1 VRRFLLSP
9 TSLVLTISLALSGT
23 DADATPPGSGRAIA
37 APPGAAVVL
46 HEPIP
51 EPEGLMAAPSSSPV
65 FVYETGDGAT
75 ELPASIQVG
84 DQSLKAPAATLQG
97 TGEDL
102 LYRSAPAGTKPQPGT
117 LQNLDGAYRP
127 DRVTDREPWLTYHA
141 VFDPDPIPFKRNNAK
156 DRVLPD
162 GTLSINDPT
171 LQEIAV
177 VGNSAG
183 IGREVFFGSVLLELQ
198 PDIPVPLPSISP
210 ESRVLSFETIPRVDV
225 AFSKDGADNY
235 FVAMRGGEADGA
247 PTRVRINF
255 VMDAPSSWFEYTLS
269 PAATVDD
276 VPEELKPVL
285 PRELR
290 KPVERVLDAIGVSPA
305 DGYTAALQKLVY
317 WFRDFETGKLGKSGG
332 NVYLDLALGKKGVC
346 RHRAYAFVITAQGFG
361 IPSRFVSNEAHTFVE
376 SWVPGTGWIRI
387 DLGGGAE
394 GMNVRNAAE
403 KSRHATNPARDPFG
417 FPEAFRAAYSQQA
430 TSPEGAADPGS
441 ADGGPAPDG
450 LRGLPAALPRAGRP
464 GPARGGGRRR
474 PVVPAAVRHV
484 APPEDPRETTHID
497 LQPVASRL
505 YRGDPLR
512 VVGHVA
518 AESGPVAGAPV
529 RISLIDPA
537 TNAIAHVLA
546 TTRTDPRGAFSAA
559 VLIPTDADLGAWELV
574 VEYEGD
580 ATRAP
585 CTSD

>member
-1 VRRFLLSP
+1 MRRFLRSP
-9 TSLVLTISLALSGT
+9 TSLALTATLALSGLV
-23 DADATPPGSGRAIA
+23 AVA
-37 APPGAAVVL
+37 APPSKPVVL

-75 ELPASIQVG
+75 EMPASIQVG
-84 DQSLKAPAATLQG
+84 DQSLKAPASTLQG

-183 IGREVFFGSVLLELQ
+183 SGREVFFGSVLLELQ

-210 ESRVLSFETIPRVDV
+210 ESRVLSYETIPRTEV

-235 FVAMRGGEADGA
+235 FVAMRDDGRADGSE

-255 VMDAPSSWFEYTLS
+255 VIDAPSSWFEYTLS
-269 PAATVDD
+269 AAATVDD

-290 KPVERVLDAIGVSPA
+290 RLVERVLDAIGVSPA

-346 RHRAYAFVITAQGFG
+346 RHRAYAFVITAQGLG

-394 GMNVRNAAE
+394 GMNVRNASE

-417 FPEAFRAAYSQQA
+417 FPESFRAAYSHQA
-430 TSPEGAADPGS
+430 TSPDGAADPGS
-441 ADGGPAPDG
+441 VDGGPAPDG

-464 GPARGGGRRR
+464 GPARSGGRRR
-474 PVVPAAVRHV
+474 PVVAAASRHV
-484 APPEDPRETTHID
+484 AAPEDPREATHID

-512 VVGHVA
+512 VVGHIA
-518 AESGPVAGAPV
+518 SESGPVAGASV
-529 RISLIDPA
+529 RLSLIDPA

-546 TTRTDPRGAFSAA
+546 TVRTDPRGAFSAA
-559 VLIPTDADLGAWELV
+559 VVIPADADLGAWELV

-580 ATRAP
+580 AIRAP